1 MTLMTIHAAKGLEF
15 ENVFLIGLEEGV
27 FPGRRSMD
35 SPEEIEE
42 ERRLAYV
49 AITRAKKRLYITTT
63 SFRMLY
69 GQTASNTA
77 SRFLREMDQDVI
89 EKEEPE
95 RQSIPAAA
103 SGNTGAKK
111 QADAF
116 FRYAEKRSDASSD
129 LQFAAGDRVKS
140 FVHGEGTVLS
150 VSPMGGDVLLEI
162 AFDRVGTKKIMAKY
176 ARIRKVSS

>member
-1 MTLMTIHAAKGLEF
+1 MLMTVHSAKGLEF
-15 ENVFLIGLEEGV
+15 PYVFVAGMEENL
-27 FPGRRSMD
+27 FPSGGMLASAQD
-35 SPEEIEE
+35 IEE

-77 SRFLREMDQDVI
+77 SRFLREMDPDVLD
-89 EKEEPE
+89 KQEPE
-95 RQSIPAAA
+95 RPAAA
-103 SGNTGAKK
+103 ASPYGSSASPK
-111 QADAF
+111 QTDAF
-116 FRYAEKRSDASSD
+116 FRFSEKKQSDASD
-129 LQFAAGDRVKS
+129 LQFTAGDRVKS
-140 FVHGEGTVLS
+140 FIHGEGTVLQ

>member
-1 MTLMTIHAAKGLEF
+1 
-15 ENVFLIGLEEGV
+15 
-27 FPGRRSMD
+27 MD

-49 AITRAKKRLYITTT
+49 AITRAKQRLYITTT

-69 GQTASNTA
+69 GQTASNTS
-77 SRFLREMDQDVI
+77 SRFLREMDPEVI

-95 RQSIPAAA
+95 QQSTFTA
-103 SGNTGAKK
+103 SKGGTKPK
-111 QADAF
+111 MQTDAF
-116 FRYAEKRSDASSD
+116 FRYAEKNSGSAPD
-129 LQFAAGDRVKS
+129 LSFTAGDRVKS
-140 FVHGEGTVLS
+140 FIHGEGTVLT
-150 VSPMGGDVLLEI
+150 VTPMGGDVLLEI

>member
-1 MTLMTIHAAKGLEF
+1 
-15 ENVFLIGLEEGV
+15 
-27 FPGRRSMD
+27 
-35 SPEEIEE
+35 
-42 ERRLAYV
+42 
-49 AITRAKKRLYITTT
+49 
-63 SFRMLY
+63 
-69 GQTASNTA
+69 
-77 SRFLREMDQDVI
+77 MDQDVL

-95 RQSIPAAA
+95 RSSVPAGA
-103 SGNTGAKK
+103 GNSVPKK

-116 FRYAEKRSDASSD
+116 FRYAEKRSEAPSD
-129 LQFAAGDRVKS
+129 LQFTAGDRVKS